1 MGNWCRDRKICTIIW
16 TYSEEDMPPHK
27 ITTLVPLGMTGLK
40 VKNHM
45 HVKKVG
51 HTSKFLFDIYWWSW
65 KTNIYFKKNC
75 LSGSIQ
81 NKIILIL
88 TILHFFLKKEK
99 HLEIPLFYTC
109 VPKILMIW
117 STVPEYRVKLVTLG
131 NFLSIH
137 PPLKTQKIKI
147 LKKWNHQNMQPKQ
160 GMFKTMYA
168 PKINLNETTH
178 TQC

>member
-40 VKNHM
+40 VKNHT
-45 HVKKVG
+45 HVKKA
-51 HTSKFLFDIYWWSW
+51 HLKISFWYLLMKLKNKYL
-65 KTNIYFKKNC
+65 FKKNC

-88 TILHFFLKKEK
+88 TILHFFFKKEK

-109 VPKILMIW
+109 VPKTLMIW

-147 LKKWNHQNMQPKQ
+147 LKKWNHQNMRPKQ

>member
-1 MGNWCRDRKICTIIW
+1 MEWLGLRL
-16 TYSEEDMPPHK
+16 K
-27 ITTLVPLGMTGLK
+27 ITCMWRRWDTPQ
-40 VKNHM
+40 NF
-45 HVKKVG
+45 
-51 HTSKFLFDIYWWSW
+51 FLIFTDEVEKQI
-65 KTNIYFKKNC
+65 FKKNC
-75 LSGSIQ
+75 LSRSIQ

-88 TILHFFLKKEK
+88 TILLFFKKKKEK